1 MTPFTS
7 RYAAAIFSVV
17 LAALGA
23 LTALTDFTWASVDQ
37 IIALVAASLLT
48 YLVPLLKG
56 PWAAGLK
63 VGLEVLGTL
72 LALILPFIV
81 AGHITPQQAIVV
93 LIGLLKALATQLG
106 VDIRL
111 DALHAGSAS
120 PRTGSYSVRG

>member
-1 MTPFTS
+1 MTPFAS
-7 RYAAAIFSVV
+7 RYAAAIFSVL
-17 LAALGA
+17 LAVLGA
-23 LTALTDFTWASVDQ
+23 LAALTDFSWASVDQ
-37 IIALVAASLLT
+37 IIALAAASILT
-48 YLVPLLKG
+48 YVMPLLKG

-72 LALILPFIV
+72 LALILPFVV

-111 DALHAGSAS
+111 DALHTDAIS